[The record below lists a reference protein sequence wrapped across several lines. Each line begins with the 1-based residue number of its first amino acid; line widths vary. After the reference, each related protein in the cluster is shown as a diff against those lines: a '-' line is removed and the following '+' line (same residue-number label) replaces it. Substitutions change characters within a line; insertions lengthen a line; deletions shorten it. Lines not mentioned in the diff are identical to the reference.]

1 MFSFIYWLKKDQADI
16 VYAFGIYPY
25 IFSIIAKLT
34 LKTKI
39 IWGIR
44 DGAINYSKFGWVK
57 KYYFWASIIFSRLTD
72 LIIANSQ
79 AGSNLYLKYHYPK
92 NKMVVVHNGI
102 DINTFKPNPIKGLRL
117 RKKLGLKAKDF
128 VIGYA
133 ARLDPIKNHPTFLR
147 AVKIFIGKFPKTK
160 FLIVGGGDKKY
171 ANKLKLMGENL
182 GIDNNIIW
190 IGASDSMNHFY
201 NAIDILTLTSTSE
214 GFPNVIG
221 EAMACGKPCV
231 TTDVGDCALIV
242 GKDGIT
248 VLINSHIALSTGWEE
263 MVKRLKTDLELPD
276 RCRQKIVTNFNR
288 KVLVNRFLTEIQKL
302 TSENEKE

>member
-1 MFSFIYWLKKDQADI
+1 
-16 VYAFGIYPY
+16 
-25 IFSIIAKLT
+25 
-34 LKTKI
+34 
-39 IWGIR
+39 
-44 DGAINYSKFGWVK
+44 
-57 KYYFWASIIFSRLTD
+57 
-72 LIIANSQ
+72 
-79 AGSNLYLKYHYPK
+79 
-92 NKMVVVHNGI
+92 MVVVHNGI